1 MTKLNKID
9 KFIKNNIRKFRAKGI
24 PLVLDKN
31 KIAVGNIL
39 VLKSKD
45 NVLVD
50 DLKNDKKVNLNFVY
64 SAVLLAKYI
73 DSGTKPTSFNYQAI
87 IDYDR
92 KLAKY
97 AYDSKL
103 FTKNLLITKNP
114 YRVGL
119 YENKIDHAQQQYSYW
134 LERLYSLDKWDYQI
148 NKTYNFEDYNE
159 T

>member
-9 KFIKNNIRKFRAKGI
+9 NFIKHNIRKCRAKGI

-31 KIAVGNIL
+31 KIALGNIL
-39 VLKSKD
+39 IVKT
-45 NVLVD
+45 NNVVLVD
-50 DLKNDKKVNLNFVY
+50 DLRNDKKISLNFIY

-73 DSGTKPTSFNYQAI
+73 DRGMKPTSENYKAI

-97 AYDSKL
+97 AHDSKIYNEKL
-103 FTKNLLITKNP
+103 KRTKDSHRI
-114 YRVGL
+114 RL
-119 YENKIDHAQQQYSYW
+119 YENKIDHAQYQYSYW
-134 LERLYSLDKWDYQI
+134 LDRLYSLDKWDYQI
-148 NKTYNFEDYNE
+148 NKTYKFEDYNE